1 MANYQPGRMAEKSM
15 FYGASEAPRIH
26 GVHTN
31 GKYDRAPR
39 FKNQYFVA
47 FKFNEVHTTFNA
59 EEMRHITY
67 RVKSFDA
74 PKFQIDTEELNQYN
88 KRRII
93 PTKIQ
98 FQPIQVVFHDDRS
111 NMVQDFWKK
120 IYNFYFQDGVDKAP
134 RKGAPSYGITV
145 PDKVIESA
153 GFGGATTTLGYD
165 GFGYDISGKVETK
178 NLFSYMSLYLVANND
193 FTRGLFTLRS
203 F

>member
-93 PTKIQ
+93 PTKI
-98 FQPIQVVFHDDRS
+98 PTIIAIAKYSTAMPPNKRSESKTNNVV
-111 NMVQDFWKK
+111 KE
-120 IYNFYFQDGVDKAP
+120 
-134 RKGAPSYGITV
+134 
-145 PDKVIESA
+145 VIIVRDS
-153 GFGGATTTLGYD
+153 
-165 GFGYDISGKVETK
+165 V
-178 NLFSYMSLYLVANND
+178 
-193 FTRGLFTLRS
+193 
-203 F
+203 